1 MIRFD
6 LDTKNVLASE
16 VKCRKGGSSR
26 LAINGFGLGEVAVF
40 EALTFNLE
48 LNFF

>member
-1 MIRFD
+1 MNPNVIVKMIQDNNSDIILNLFIC
-6 LDTKNVLASE
+6 LQ
-16 VKCRKGGSSR
+16 
-26 LAINGFGLGEVAVF
+26 LGEVAVF

>member
-1 MIRFD
+1 MQFGKLTSND
-6 LDTKNVLASE
+6 LGIYEEAEL
-16 VKCRKGGSSR
+16 
-26 LAINGFGLGEVAVF
+26 

>member
-1 MIRFD
+1 MFFAVFF
-6 LDTKNVLASE
+6 TMTHNVSQ
-16 VKCRKGGSSR
+16 
-26 LAINGFGLGEVAVF
+26 LGEVAVF